1 MDDHFERTR
10 LHMVENDLRQCG
22 IRDPLVLDVM
32 ASVPR
37 HVFVP
42 RAERTH
48 AYEDRALPLGLGQ
61 TISQPYVV
69 ALMTEALQVRSGDRV
84 LEVGTG
90 SGYQTAVLSQLAA
103 LVFTVERIGKL
114 QRMARTVLEDI
125 AMDNVLFRV
134 GDGSCGWPERAPYD
148 RILVSAG
155 APDVPET
162 LKEQLSSDGGRMVV
176 PVGGEDLQELVV
188 VTRIKDTFTSGS
200 LIGCRFVP
208 LVGDEGW

>member
-1 MDDHFERTR
+1 
-10 LHMVENDLRQCG
+10 
-22 IRDPLVLDVM
+22 VLDAM

-48 AYEDRALPLGLGQ
+48 AYEDRALPLDVGQ
-61 TISQPYVV
+61 TISQPYIV
-69 ALMTEALQVRSGDRV
+69 AFMTEALQVRSGYRV

-90 SGYQTAVLSQLAA
+90 SGYQTAVLARLAA
-103 LVFTVERIGKL
+103 LVFTVERIGEL
-114 QRMARTVLEDI
+114 QRTARAVLKDI
-125 AMDNVLFRV
+125 AMDNVFFRV
-134 GDGSCGWPERAPYD
+134 GDGSYGWPERAPYD

-155 APDVPET
+155 APDVPEA
-162 LKEQLSSDGGRMVV
+162 LKAQLSSDGGRMVV
-176 PVGGEDLQELVV
+176 PVGGADLQELVA
-188 VTRIKDTFTSGS
+188 VTRIKDTFASES

>member
-1 MDDHFERTR
+1 MDDPFERTR
-10 LHMVENDLRQCG
+10 LQMVEHDLRQRG
-22 IRDPLVLDVM
+22 IRDPHVLDAM
-32 ASVPR
+32 GSVPR
-37 HVFVP
+37 HLFVP

-48 AYEDRALPLGLGQ
+48 AYEDRALPLDVGQ
-61 TISQPYVV
+61 TISQPYIV
-69 ALMTEALQVRSGDRV
+69 ALMTEVLQVRSGDRV

-90 SGYQTAVLSQLAA
+90 SGYQTAVLAQLAA

-134 GDGSCGWPERAPYD
+134 GDGSCGWPEHAPYD

-155 APDVPET
+155 APNVPEA
-162 LKEQLSSDGGRMVV
+162 LKAQLSSNGGRMVV
-176 PVGGEDLQELVV
+176 PVGDADLQELVA
-188 VTRIKDTFTSGS
+188 VTRIKDAFTSGA

>member
-1 MDDHFERTR
+1 MDNRFERTR
-10 LHMVENDLRQCG
+10 LHMVEHDLRQRG
-22 IRDPLVLDVM
+22 IRDPRVLDAM

-48 AYEDRALPLGLGQ
+48 AYEDRALPLDVGQ
-61 TISQPYVV
+61 TISQPYIV
-69 ALMTEALQVRSGDRV
+69 AFMTEALQVRSGYRV

-90 SGYQTAVLSQLAA
+90 SGYQTAVLARLAA
-103 LVFTVERIGKL
+103 LVFTVERIGEL
-114 QRMARTVLEDI
+114 QRTARAVLKDI
-125 AMDNVLFRV
+125 AMDNVFFRV
-134 GDGSCGWPERAPYD
+134 GDGSYGWPERAPYD

-155 APDVPET
+155 APDVPEA
-162 LKEQLSSDGGRMVV
+162 LKAQLSSDGGRMVV
-176 PVGGEDLQELVV
+176 PVGGADLQELVA
-188 VTRIKDTFTSGS
+188 VTRIKDTFASES